1 MDAAL
6 LFVRLVV
13 GLSLAA
19 HGAQK
24 FGLFGGYGLAATGGF
39 FENLG
44 FRPGRIFAL
53 FAGLGEVGGGLLTAL
68 GLFGALGP
76 ATIVMVM
83 LVAIFSVHISK
94 GFFVTNGVGAQHRL
108 RRGSRGYRVC
118 RKRCILTRQRAGLD
132 VLELAAVGIDIH
144 GCRDRPCRAQSA
156 GSAPGSATV
165 IELVRRRRPLPRSR
179 RSPESTSADRTTRF
193 R

>member
-94 GFFVTNGVGAQHRL
+94 GFFVTNGGWELNTAYVAGAVAIAYVGSGAYSL
-108 RRGSRGYRVC
+108 DSVLG
-118 RKRCILTRQRAGLD
+118 LTFLSSPQWASIFMGAAI
-132 VLELAAVGIDIH
+132 VLAALNL
-144 GCRDRPCRAQSA
+144 
-156 GSAPGSATV
+156 
-165 IELVRRRRPLPRSR
+165 LVRRPAPQQS
-179 RSPESTSADRTTRF
+179 SN
-193 R
+193 

>member
-24 FGLFGGYGLAATGGF
+24 FGFFGGYGLTATGGF
-39 FENLG
+39 LENLG
-44 FRPGRIFAL
+44 FRPGRTFAL
-53 FAGLGEVGGGLLTAL
+53 FAGLGETGGGLLTAL

-94 GFFVTNGVGAQHRL
+94 GFFITNGGWELNSAYIAGAVAVAYVGGGAYSL
-108 RRGSRGYRVC
+108 DSLLG
-118 RKRCILTRQRAGLD
+118 LTFLSSPQWASIFMGAAI
-132 VLELAAVGIDIH
+132 VLAALNL
-144 GCRDRPCRAQSA
+144 
-156 GSAPGSATV
+156 
-165 IELVRRRRPLPRSR
+165 LVRRPATQQS
-179 RSPESTSADRTTRF
+179 SN
-193 R
+193 